1 MCKVR
6 DEGSRTSALR
16 EIQSFS
22 HVKISVKMWK
32 RRNIPAM
39 FNTYNLDAVSPR
51 ITNKNSSQIICGEA
65 EGKENFFITCS
76 EKADLNVN
84 RCRFYVADS
93 AT

>member
-1 MCKVR
+1 
-6 DEGSRTSALR
+6 
-16 EIQSFS
+16 
-22 HVKISVKMWK
+22 MWK
-32 RRNIPAM
+32 KRNIPAM